1 MKTYSNANL
10 IRKHQKGVLAIGNFD
25 GIHLGHQKVIRDAKK
40 KAVKNK
46 LPFGIM
52 TFEPIPVM
60 FFNKRIKS
68 HRINSLYQKINQF
81 KKFKLD
87 FLIII
92 NFNKKFSK
100 LSAEQFIEKII
111 FKKTKCRYL
120 YVSKNFRFGFK
131 RRGSIKTLKKFE
143 DKFNFK
149 NLIIKPFTNK
159 KKLFLQP

>member
-25 GIHLGHQKVIRDAKK
+25 GIHLGHQKVIQDAKK
-40 KAVKNK
+40 KAIKNK

-52 TFEPIPVM
+52 TFEPVPVM

-68 HRINSLYQKINQF
+68 HRINSLNQKINQF

-92 NFNKKFSK
+92 KFNKKFSK
-100 LSAEQFIEKII
+100 LSAELFIEKII
-111 FKKTKCRYL
+111 FKKTKCKYL
-120 YVSKNFRFGFK
+120 YVSNNFRFGYK
-131 RRGSIKTLKKFE
+131 RKEI
-143 DKFNFK
+143 
-149 NLIIKPFTNK
+149 
-159 KKLFLQP
+159 

>member
-25 GIHLGHQKVIRDAKK
+25 GIHLGHQKVIQDAKK
-40 KAVKNK
+40 KAIKNK

-52 TFEPIPVM
+52 SFERVPVM

-68 HRINSLYQKINQF
+68 HRINSLNQKINQF

-92 NFNKKFSK
+92 KFNK
-100 LSAEQFIEKII
+100 
-111 FKKTKCRYL
+111 
-120 YVSKNFRFGFK
+120 
-131 RRGSIKTLKKFE
+131 
-143 DKFNFK
+143 
-149 NLIIKPFTNK
+149 
-159 KKLFLQP
+159 